1 MAIHTPRAVSCP
13 QIMQM
18 EALECGA
25 ASLAMVMAY
34 HGKWV
39 ALEQVRADCGVSRD
53 GSLAVNMVK
62 AGRAYGFVSR
72 GLRMEVEGLKNAALP
87 CIIHWNFNHF
97 VVFRGFKGNRALIN
111 DPARGAVEIPLEEFS
126 RSFTGIVLTFE
137 KGEGFV
143 PGGKRRG
150 IMNFA
155 RSRLKGMFIPF
166 IFILLTGII
175 GALTGIVNPVFSQIF
190 MDRILGGTSPGWLYG
205 LLAAMLGISLIQ
217 LVVRLFLSLYLLKIE
232 GKFAVT
238 ANSQFLWHILRLPM
252 EFFAQ
257 RMAGDLALRQRSNQ
271 GIAATLLQVMAPQI
285 LNLFMLIFYLL
296 VMIRYS
302 LLLTLVGLVSVS
314 LNIIFAR
321 LISNKRISLS
331 RPLARDMGRLAGS
344 TVAGIDMIETL
355 KASGAENGFF
365 ERWAGYQA
373 SANASL
379 VRYIK
384 TGELMGNIPSLLQ
397 KFSEILLLVFGV
409 YLIMQGRFTTGML
422 LAFQGFMISFM
433 EPVSSL
439 VTAGQHIQEM
449 RTDME
454 RLEDVFEYPQEK
466 RLAIHTTNADSPA
479 QKSYQKLKGAL
490 SMKDVSFGYSKLAPP
505 LIEHFNLELK
515 PGASIAL
522 VGSSGCGKSTIAKLI
537 SGLYQPWSGEI
548 QFDGIAIG
556 ELPREVITGS
566 LGVVDQDIVIFEDT
580 IANNIKVWDKSIEDF
595 EMILAAKDAKIH
607 EDVMLRE
614 NGYNYAMSEGGRDFS
629 GGQRQRFEIARVLAQ
644 DPTIVILDEAT
655 SALDAKTE
663 QEVAAAIKGRDI
675 TTILVAHRL
684 STIRDC
690 DEIIVLD
697 KGKVVERGTHEELL
711 EREGFYKQLITTE

>member
-1 MAIHTPRAVSCP
+1 MKKNATHTHVVSCP

-53 GSLAVNMVK
+53 GSFAVNMVK
-62 AGRAYGFVSR
+62 AGRAYGFISR
-72 GLRMEVEGLKNAALP
+72 GFRMEPEGLKDAPLP

-97 VVFRGFKGNRALIN
+97 VVFRGFKGDKALIN
-111 DPARGAVEIPLEEFS
+111 DPARGSVEVSWEEFN
-126 RSFTGIVLTFE
+126 RSFTGIALTFE
-137 KGEGFV
+137 KGPDFV

-150 IMNFA
+150 LMSFV
-155 RSRLKGMFIPF
+155 RSRLRGMLAPF
-166 IFILLTGII
+166 IFIMLTGLI
-175 GALTGIVNPVFSQIF
+175 GALLGIINPVFSRVF
-190 MDRILGGTSPGWLYG
+190 VDHILGGTSPNWLYG
-205 LLAAMLGISLIQ
+205 LLAAMLGLSLVQ
-217 LVVRLFLSLYLLKIE
+217 FLVNLFQSLYLLKIE

-238 ANSQFLWHILRLPM
+238 ANVQFLWHILRLPM

-257 RMAGDLALRQRSNQ
+257 RMAGDLALRQRSNS
-271 GIAATLLQVMAPQI
+271 GIAATLLRVMAPQL
-285 LNLFMLIFYLL
+285 LNFIMLIFYLL

-302 LLLTLVGLVSVS
+302 LLLTLVGLASVAFD
-314 LNIIFAR
+314 IILAR
-321 LISNKRISLS
+321 LISRKRIDLS
-331 RPLARDMGRLAGS
+331 RPLARDTGRLAGS

-384 TGELMGNIPSLLQ
+384 TSRIMGSLPFLLQ
-397 KFSEILLLVFGV
+397 QLSEMLLLGLGV
-409 YLIMQGRFTTGML
+409 YLIMNGRFTIGML
-422 LAFQGFMISFM
+422 LAFRGFMTAFT
-433 EPVSSL
+433 EPVNSL
-439 VTAGQHIQEM
+439 IGAGQHIQEM

-454 RLEDVFEYPQEK
+454 RLEDVFQYPQEK
-466 RLAIHTTNADSPA
+466 RTLSAKHEQA
-479 QKSYQKLKGAL
+479 YQKLKGAL

-505 LIEHFNLELK
+505 LIEHFDLELK
-515 PGASIAL
+515 PGASVAL
-522 VGSSGCGKSTIAKLI
+522 VGASGCGKSTIAKLI
-537 SGLYQPWSGEI
+537 SGLYRPWSGEI
-548 QFDGIAIG
+548 RFDDTPIG

-566 LGVVDQDIVIFEDT
+566 LGVVDQDITIFEDT

-595 EMILAAKDAKIH
+595 EMILAAKDARIH

-614 NGYNYAMSEGGRDFS
+614 NGYNYPMAEGGRDFS

-644 DPTIVILDEAT
+644 DPTIIILDEAT
-655 SALDAKTE
+655 SALDTKTE
-663 QEVAAAIKGRDI
+663 QEVAEAIKGRDI

-697 KGKVVERGTHEELL
+697 KGRVVERGAHEELL
-711 EREGFYKQLITTE
+711 ERNGLYKQLISTV